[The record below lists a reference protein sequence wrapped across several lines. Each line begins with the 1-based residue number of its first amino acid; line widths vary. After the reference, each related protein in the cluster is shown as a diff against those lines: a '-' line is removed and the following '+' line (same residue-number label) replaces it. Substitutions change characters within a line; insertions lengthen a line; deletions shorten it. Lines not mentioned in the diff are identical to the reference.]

1 MKILNTMFTVS
12 WLAAAALGTSV
23 LAGAHSAKVGY
34 TVGDKTFEAVVAMPQ
49 AAPKATVFIIHDWN
63 GLDDYEIK
71 RASMLADLG
80 YRAVALDLFGTEAQ
94 LNGFEDYRRES
105 GALYADRAEFRARI
119 AAGIAASSEG
129 AEREFLAGYC
139 FGGAAVLESARAGMD
154 LDGFIS
160 FHGGLGTPEG
170 QDYSQTKGEVLLLH
184 GSADPVSGM
193 GDLASLLTQLTEA
206 NVAHSAT
213 VYGGAR
219 HSFTIEGSRD
229 YDQNAEQK
237 SWSAFIAFLDSASAS

>member
-23 LAGAHSAKVGY
+23 LAGAHSTKVGY

-94 LNGFEDYRRES
+94 LNGFEDYRRENPVHS
-105 GALYADRAEFRARI
+105 MPIAQNFERVSRLGLRQVQKALKEN
-119 AAGIAASSEG
+119 
-129 AEREFLAGYC
+129 FLPVI
-139 FGGAAVLESARAGMD
+139 VLV
-154 LDGFIS
+154 
-160 FHGGLGTPEG
+160 G
-170 QDYSQTKGEVLLLH
+170 QQ
-184 GSADPVSGM
+184 
-193 GDLASLLTQLTEA
+193 
-206 NVAHSAT
+206 
-213 VYGGAR
+213 
-219 HSFTIEGSRD
+219 F
-229 YDQNAEQK
+229 
-237 SWSAFIAFLDSASAS
+237 

>member
-1 MKILNTMFTVS
+1 MKILNTRFTVS

-23 LAGAHSAKVGY
+23 LAGAHSSKVGY

-63 GLDDYEIK
+63 SLDDYEIK

-80 YRAVALDLFGTEAQ
+80 YRAVSLDLFGTKAQ
-94 LNGFEDYRRES
+94 LNGFENYRRRS
-105 GALYADRAEFRARI
+105 GALCRSRRI
-119 AAGIAASSEG
+119 SSAYRGWDCGKFEG

-139 FGGAAVLESARAGMD
+139 FGGAAVLESARGGMD

-237 SWSAFIAFLDSASAS
+237 SWKAFIAFLDSVSAS

>member
-1 MKILNTMFTVS
+1 
-12 WLAAAALGTSV
+12 
-23 LAGAHSAKVGY
+23 
-34 TVGDKTFEAVVAMPQ
+34 
-49 AAPKATVFIIHDWN
+49 
-63 GLDDYEIK
+63 
-71 RASMLADLG
+71 
-80 YRAVALDLFGTEAQ
+80 
-94 LNGFEDYRRES
+94 
-105 GALYADRAEFRARI
+105 
-119 AAGIAASSEG
+119 
-129 AEREFLAGYC
+129 
-139 FGGAAVLESARAGMD
+139 MD

-170 QDYSQTKGEVLLLH
+170 QGYSQTKGEVLLLH